1 MKVLMNAWHIIR
13 PPAIYLAGQLPSVKA
28 RATALDEVVL
38 LVSGVY
44 ISVGH
49 SFEETSAYYMQNIRM
64 YWQKNLRVH
73 ADLLHVHAHERKEK
87 TSAWPTLTDTGSN
100 Q

>member
-64 YWQKNLRVH
+64 YWQKNLKST
-73 ADLLHVHAHERKEK
+73 ADLLHIHAHEKHPDGQH
-87 TSAWPTLTDTGSN
+87 WCI
-100 Q
+100 